1 MEFLNY
7 IAKKSSKD
15 FFFLSGRLLHVTFTC
30 KFNVTGLKLA
40 INYLTLNKLERGI
53 NVYSDRN
60 LLHV

>member
-15 FFFLSGRLLHVTFTC
+15 FFFLSGRLLHVTFAC

-40 INYLTLNKLERGI
+40 INKLERGI
-53 NVYSDRN
+53 NVY
-60 LLHV
+60 